1 MHSIS
6 SKYRKPK
13 GRPSKRR
20 AACIRNLEKGI
31 SACSSSSDSKCD
43 EISTGAV
50 PSTSVSHRKSLV
62 YGGNSLNEPAAVC
75 KPQGDL
81 QFRLRQSCSSSFH
94 DGGIL
99 KKSTCENDVTD
110 SCHHSIFSRCRHIF
124 LFGHFRKWRG
134 LFEVRSLQ
142 IR

>member
-20 AACIRNLEKGI
+20 AACIRNLEKGK

-50 PSTSVSHRKSLV
+50 PSTSGMSKSDV
-62 YGGNSLNEPAAVC
+62 DSESNEYNFINNSMW
-75 KPQGDL
+75 
-81 QFRLRQSCSSSFH
+81 
-94 DGGIL
+94 
-99 KKSTCENDVTD
+99 T
-110 SCHHSIFSRCRHIF
+110 
-124 LFGHFRKWRG
+124 
-134 LFEVRSLQ
+134 SLLHNVPCQ
-142 IR
+142 

>member
-20 AACIRNLEKGI
+20 AACIRNLEKGK

-50 PSTSVSHRKSLV
+50 PSTS
-62 YGGNSLNEPAAVC
+62 
-75 KPQGDL
+75 
-81 QFRLRQSCSSSFH
+81 
-94 DGGIL
+94 
-99 KKSTCENDVTD
+99 
-110 SCHHSIFSRCRHIF
+110 
-124 LFGHFRKWRG
+124 
-134 LFEVRSLQ
+134 
-142 IR
+142 

>member
-20 AACIRNLEKGI
+20 AACIRNLEKGK

-50 PSTSVSHRKSLV
+50 PSTIRYVV
-62 YGGNSLNEPAAVC
+62 YKVLELC
-75 KPQGDL
+75 L
-81 QFRLRQSCSSSFH
+81 T
-94 DGGIL
+94 L
-99 KKSTCENDVTD
+99 KY
-110 SCHHSIFSRCRHIF
+110 IFSHIF
-124 LFGHFRKWRG
+124 NDNIKILNFSFTTENLFIA
-134 LFEVRSLQ
+134 EN
-142 IR
+142 

>member
-20 AACIRNLEKGI
+20 AACIKNLEKGKS

-50 PSTSVSHRKSLV
+50 PSTSVRMMTLSCFSSYGNTCNAEIWKSIP
-62 YGGNSLNEPAAVC
+62 YIKNRP
-75 KPQGDL
+75 
-81 QFRLRQSCSSSFH
+81 
-94 DGGIL
+94 
-99 KKSTCENDVTD
+99 
-110 SCHHSIFSRCRHIF
+110 
-124 LFGHFRKWRG
+124 
-134 LFEVRSLQ
+134 
-142 IR
+142 

>member
-20 AACIRNLEKGI
+20 AACIRNLEKGK

-50 PSTSVSHRKSLV
+50 PSTSDSENTSEISSQKECESTLSEMNIFFSLFYIYGYTLDFGYASLV
-62 YGGNSLNEPAAVC
+62 
-75 KPQGDL
+75 
-81 QFRLRQSCSSSFH
+81 
-94 DGGIL
+94 
-99 KKSTCENDVTD
+99 
-110 SCHHSIFSRCRHIF
+110 
-124 LFGHFRKWRG
+124 
-134 LFEVRSLQ
+134 
-142 IR
+142 

>member
-20 AACIRNLEKGI
+20 AACIRNLEKGK

-50 PSTSVSHRKSLV
+50 PSTSGHQHISSYTLRNSPMDQNTEFLTYSAKGIVNLDKTPSGPHDSLKTPDSSLKRRK
-62 YGGNSLNEPAAVC
+62 
-75 KPQGDL
+75 K
-81 QFRLRQSCSSSFH
+81 
-94 DGGIL
+94 
-99 KKSTCENDVTD
+99 
-110 SCHHSIFSRCRHIF
+110 
-124 LFGHFRKWRG
+124 
-134 LFEVRSLQ
+134 
-142 IR
+142 

>member
-20 AACIRNLEKGI
+20 AACIRNLEKGKS

-50 PSTSVSHRKSLV
+50 PSTSGLKIILMVN
-62 YGGNSLNEPAAVC
+62 NS
-75 KPQGDL
+75 
-81 QFRLRQSCSSSFH
+81 
-94 DGGIL
+94 GIIA
-99 KKSTCENDVTD
+99 T
-110 SCHHSIFSRCRHIF
+110 
-124 LFGHFRKWRG
+124 
-134 LFEVRSLQ
+134 
-142 IR
+142 